1 MHFRTS
7 VFPLFQIY
15 YLQNMSGESLYQ
27 TQPDLL
33 VNDFLR
39 RFTFIRKTFVIILC
53 FTQINTLKTNFQ
65 VVRTHD
71 HTKMSSESKDFKKL
85 KVLFC

>member
-1 MHFRTS
+1 
-7 VFPLFQIY
+7 
-15 YLQNMSGESLYQ
+15 MSGESLDQ

-33 VNDFLR
+33 VNDFLM

-53 FTQINTLKTNFQ
+53 FTQIYTLKTNFQ

-71 HTKMSSESKDFKKL
+71 HTKMSSESRFQ
-85 KVLFC
+85 KVEGVAVLSGE